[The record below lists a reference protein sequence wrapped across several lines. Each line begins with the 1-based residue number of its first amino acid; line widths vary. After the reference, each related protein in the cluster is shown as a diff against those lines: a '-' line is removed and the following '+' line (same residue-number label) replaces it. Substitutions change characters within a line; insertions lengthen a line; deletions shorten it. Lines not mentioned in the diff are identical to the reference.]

1 VWPIVSAHRHPAG
14 GVAPVTR
21 DVTVKDRRDGREDP
35 RRPRGPSPEKP
46 FSLRLGPLREATEKR
61 AEEVGVPVRRF
72 ILDAI
77 KEKLE
82 RS

>member
-1 VWPIVSAHRHPAG
+1 MPEIVAAEKTLEGPADRHR
-14 GVAPVTR
+14 
-21 DVTVKDRRDGREDP
+21 
-35 RRPRGPSPEKP
+35 EKP
-46 FSLRLGPLREATEKR
+46 LSLRLGPLREATEKR
-61 AEEVGVPVRRF
+61 AEELGVPVRGF

>member
-1 VWPIVSAHRHPAG
+1 V
-14 GVAPVTR
+14 
-21 DVTVKDRRDGREDP
+21 
-35 RRPRGPSPEKP
+35 
-46 FSLRLGPLREATEKR
+46 REATEKR
-61 AEEVGVPVRRF
+61 AEELGVPVPGF